1 MEGSRSSLEPETP
14 LRRRAAHT
22 ARMTTTTALNSS
34 SYILRLE
41 KRGRACRVK
50 LTDLRT
56 ARAVEFDTLEALVA
70 HLSTL
75 KTSSQ
80 LR

>member
-1 MEGSRSSLEPETP
+1 
-14 LRRRAAHT
+14 
-22 ARMTTTTALNSS
+22 NSS

-70 HLSTL
+70 HLNTL